1 VSWGIRLSGL
11 VIRVK
16 DEVTKT
22 IGKIKNSVTSLQGMA
37 AIGLGAMGVGALGG
51 ATIGAARR
59 QNSRQ

>member
-1 VSWGIRLSGL
+1 LSGL